1 MRQRTPILARDAS
14 ELRAARRAALAA
26 SGHDPAWSARP
37 DGGQVGVAVAMTMGA
52 LHQGHVAL
60 LRAARARA
68 AVVVATIFVNPLQ
81 FGPTEDLARYPRA
94 LDADL
99 ALCAAEGVDVVYV
112 PRVEEIYPNGEPLVR
127 VSAGPVGELLEGAFR
142 PGFFD
147 GVLTVVAK
155 LLHMTAPD
163 LAVFGAKDAQ
173 QVALVRRMVADL
185 DFDVTI
191 ETVPT
196 VREADGLACSSRNRY
211 LSEADRRSALELYAA
226 LRAGEAAA
234 DGGATAVLAA
244 ADQVLSAARAASPPV
259 HADYL
264 ALVDPATFRPVPPEH
279 RGPAVLAV
287 AARVGD
293 TRLIDNLTIRLPA
306 AVGVD
311 RHGPRPGV

>member
-1 MRQRTPILARDAS
+1 MRQRTPIVARDAA
-14 ELRAARRAALAA
+14 ELRAAKRAALAA
-26 SGHDPAWSARP
+26 AGHDPDAP
-37 DGGQVGVAVAMTMGA
+37 EGPVGGPVGVAVVMTMGA

-60 LRAARARA
+60 LRAARERA
-68 AVVVATIFVNPLQ
+68 AVVLATIFVNPLQ
-81 FGPTEDLARYPRA
+81 FGPTEDLDRYPRA

-112 PRVEEIYPNGEPLVR
+112 PRAEQIYPNGAPLVR
-127 VSAGPVGELLEGAFR
+127 VAAGATGELLEGAFR

-155 LLHMTAPD
+155 LLHLTGPQVAY
-163 LAVFGAKDAQ
+163 FGAKDAQ

-185 DFDVTI
+185 DFDVRI

-211 LSEADRRSALELYAA
+211 LSEADRHSAVELYAA
-226 LRAGEAAA
+226 LRAGAGATG
-234 DGGATAVLAA
+234 GGAAAVLAA
-244 ADQVLSAARAASPPV
+244 AEAVLARARDASPPV
-259 HADYL
+259 RVDYL
-264 ALVDPATFRPVPPEH
+264 ALVDPASFRAVGPEH
-279 RGPAVLAV
+279 RGSAVLAV

-293 TRLIDNLTIRLPA
+293 TRLIDNLTIHLPA
-306 AVGVD
+306 DADAD